1 MLDVWFYSAELT
13 RIMSLG
19 WPGYM
24 IQLLA
29 AYIYGYFSSLEVKS
43 GLFLLLLSTLVN
55 LNEYIAGALVA
66 VNVTLLGSR
75 KKKFNNEEFIEN
87 FV

>member
-1 MLDVWFYSAELT
+1 
-13 RIMSLG
+13 MSLG